1 MNISTM
7 FSEVVPTM
15 IIAWLGVI
23 FTIIAITFS
32 KKIRHLIFVLIKPL
46 IQPKQVNRL
55 DSKEFSFNEFV
66 SNWYESFRSTW
77 LAAPNN
83 IRLAIQSAWRGRE
96 RGLAIFAGVFLASL
110 VMTTVLGYAV
120 GLNQT
125 FFQASLGN
133 DVFDAK
139 IDFQEDPTGNW
150 EGRTNDSSVWESFC
164 EDLTDRD
171 EFSDCGLVFGRQGI
185 RINGFFDSD
194 FANPQPLNV
203 EAINSTTSDWSNV
216 TWDYTEASENGPPI
230 NDQRTIR
237 FYGDG
242 IWDGE
247 LGERHS
253 DSIIFGEWPSTALD
267 AETNR
272 SVVLP
277 SKIASAA
284 SIDINGKIDSLTFS
298 YVIETYEV
306 RDAIEAYDECI
317 TQKNL
322 TLDPNYE
329 VERLFCKDTI
339 TVTNLTLAAIYEESF
354 GNPTLLFNPV
364 MVTDSV
370 LTDEQKTILMQN
382 DHGYLGVSVDRTV
395 LPTSSTRAATTWLSN
410 LQANLESTEGLVP
423 VYDDN
428 GTEIGNEKS
437 SVPRYYEV
445 DNESGTILIS
455 VEYVD
460 LISGSITFLNI
471 FLGIIQVFDYILVI
485 PIIALS
491 FVVLL
496 YGLQLSLEQRRRE
509 VAIHRVIGGTEENLS
524 RMMMIEVFAIGTVA
538 WALGFLFATG
548 AVEIVLRAVGFLRFT
563 EEGEFN
569 VNPILSVVS
578 TILVG
583 LLTIGVAHWR
593 GSETTRK
600 FLSMEIDE
608 GQKNG
613 CECYIPKVRK

>member
-1 MNISTM
+1 MNIGTM
-7 FSEVVPTM
+7 FSEVIPTM
-15 IIAWLGVI
+15 LIAWLSVI

-32 KKIRHLIFVLIKPL
+32 KKIRHFIFVLIKPL

-55 DSKEFSFNEFV
+55 GSKEFSFNEFV

-164 EDLTDRD
+164 DDLTDRD

-203 EAINSTTSDWSNV
+203 ESINSTTSDWSNV
-216 TWDYTEASENGPPI
+216 TWDYTEAFENGPPI

-247 LGERHS
+247 LGERHAKS
-253 DSIIFGEWPSTALD
+253 VIFGEWPSTALD

-272 SVVLP
+272 SVILP

-298 YVIETYEV
+298 YVTETYEV

-317 TQKNL
+317 TQNNL
-322 TLDPNYE
+322 TLVPNYE

-339 TVTNLTLAAIYEESF
+339 INLNA
-354 GNPTLLFNPV
+354 
-364 MVTDSV
+364 M
-370 LTDEQKTILMQN
+370 
-382 DHGYLGVSVDRTV
+382 
-395 LPTSSTRAATTWLSN
+395 
-410 LQANLESTEGLVP
+410 
-423 VYDDN
+423 
-428 GTEIGNEKS
+428 
-437 SVPRYYEV
+437 
-445 DNESGTILIS
+445 
-455 VEYVD
+455 
-460 LISGSITFLNI
+460 
-471 FLGIIQVFDYILVI
+471 
-485 PIIALS
+485 
-491 FVVLL
+491 
-496 YGLQLSLEQRRRE
+496 
-509 VAIHRVIGGTEENLS
+509 
-524 RMMMIEVFAIGTVA
+524 
-538 WALGFLFATG
+538 
-548 AVEIVLRAVGFLRFT
+548 
-563 EEGEFN
+563 
-569 VNPILSVVS
+569 
-578 TILVG
+578 
-583 LLTIGVAHWR
+583 
-593 GSETTRK
+593 
-600 FLSMEIDE
+600 
-608 GQKNG
+608 
-613 CECYIPKVRK
+613 